1 MTRDYDV
8 TQRLG
13 RAPTT
18 THGELSHIALALF
31 FERGFD
37 RTTVS
42 DIADAAGISRRTF
55 FRYFRSKNDLPWG
68 DFDSLLDAMRT
79 SFASLDRELPLIHA
93 LQQTIVEF
101 NRYPDEE
108 LPFLRSRM
116 DLLLNV
122 PSLSAHST
130 LRYAA
135 WRRVIAECIATR
147 RGEHIDA
154 LAPQSI
160 AWACLGLSLSAYEQW
175 LAHENADLL
184 ELLDSSFDT
193 AESVFGGLD

>member
-68 DFDSLLDAMRT
+68 DFDGLLDAMRT
-79 SFASLDRELPLIHA
+79 SFASHDRELPLIRA
-93 LQQTIVEF
+93 LQQTIVDF

-122 PSLSAHST
+122 PSLSTHST

-135 WRRVIAECIATR
+135 WRRVIAECIAAR

-154 LAPQSI
+154 IAPQSI
-160 AWACLGLSLSAYEQW
+160 AWACLGLTLSAYEQW
-175 LAHENADLL
+175 LAREDADLL
-184 ELLDSSFDT
+184 ELLDSSFST